1 MPFMPFSVPRSPPE
15 LPPESGD
22 PFCDGG
28 KMRSMSLATAVADRA
43 TGGMPAAGS
52 FGGSSVCERGFLLAR
67 LIFYS

>member
-1 MPFMPFSVPRSPPE
+1 MPFSVPRSPPE

-52 FGGSSVCERGFLLAR
+52 VFG
-67 LIFYS
+67 